1 MMRRIAVGLLI
12 ILGLVCGADRPA
24 AAPAWV
30 EIHSQHFTVFADG
43 GEKTGRNVA
52 WQFEQIRTALQQGWP
67 WLGDQLDRPIVVI
80 GARDE
85 KAMHALVPQYWEKG
99 AGFHPSS
106 VFATAPDRQ
115 FLMLETDVQVEG
127 PEGINPYQQAYWSY
141 GALALESSANRGLPL
156 WFTSGFREVISNTNV
171 SDDLVQFGRAMRNH
185 ISRIKDRLPYNL
197 DQLFR
202 ITRDSADYRT
212 EDRRWD
218 YDAECWALMEYLL
231 FGGVEITN
239 RDANVNHLAQELLK
253 GRPSADVV
261 TEVFGGVDKLQAA
274 LRAFLQQGVYRYM
287 RVKVDAAINQKEFA
301 ARPVPPGV
309 EWSTRA
315 AVHAAMNRPADAR
328 AAIAEAV
335 KADGTLPGPHD
346 VEGQLLEREN
356 KPAEARAAYE
366 QAVAAGSMSFYTY
379 YRLAALIWTPS
390 AGAADYEKIEELST
404 HATSLNDA
412 YAPAQDLLGN
422 IRLRLRKPGAA
433 VAPSTR
439 AIELRPD
446 QPAQR
451 LTLAEALFQL
461 GEKAQALKMAQLA
474 LAVSRTDDERRRAQ
488 SAIDRYSK

>member
-1 MMRRIAVGLLI
+1 MRRTAIVLPM
-12 ILGLVCGADRPA
+12 ILGLVIPGSRPA

-30 EIHSQHFTVFADG
+30 EIRSQHFTVFADG

-80 GARDE
+80 GAKDE
-85 KAMHALVPQYWEKG
+85 KSMHALVPQYWEKG
-99 AGFHPSS
+99 AGFHPAS

-115 FLMLETDVQVEG
+115 FLIVETDVQVDG

-185 ISRIKDRLPYNL
+185 ISRIKDRLPYAL

-253 GRPSADVV
+253 GRPSVDVV

-301 ARPVPPGV
+301 AQPVPPGV
-309 EWSTRA
+309 EWTMRA
-315 AVHAAMNRPADAR
+315 ALHAAMNRPADAR

-346 VEGQLLEREN
+346 VDGQLLEREN

-366 QAVAAGSMSFYTY
+366 QAVVAGSTSFYTY
-379 YRLAALIWTPS
+379 YRLAALTWTPS
-390 AGAADYEKIEELST
+390 AGTADYDKIEELST

-422 IRLRLRKPGAA
+422 IRLRLRKPGGA
-433 VAPSTR
+433 VAPATR

-461 GEKAQALKMAQLA
+461 GEKASALKMAQLA

>member
-1 MMRRIAVGLLI
+1 
-12 ILGLVCGADRPA
+12 
-24 AAPAWV
+24 
-30 EIHSQHFTVFADG
+30 
-43 GEKTGRNVA
+43 
-52 WQFEQIRTALQQGWP
+52 
-67 WLGDQLDRPIVVI
+67 
-80 GARDE
+80 
-85 KAMHALVPQYWEKG
+85 
-99 AGFHPSS
+99 
-106 VFATAPDRQ
+106 
-115 FLMLETDVQVEG
+115 
-127 PEGINPYQQAYWSY
+127 
-141 GALALESSANRGLPL
+141 
-156 WFTSGFREVISNTNV
+156 
-171 SDDLVQFGRAMRNH
+171 MRNH
-185 ISRIKDRLPYNL
+185 ISRVKDVLPYTL

-212 EDRRWD
+212 EDRRWA

-261 TEVFGGVDKLQAA
+261 TEVFGGIDKLQAA

-301 ARPVPPGV
+301 ARSVPPGT
-309 EWSTRA
+309 EWTMRA

-328 AAIAEAV
+328 GAIAEAA

-346 VEGQLLEREN
+346 TEGQLLEREN

-366 QAVAAGSMSFYTY
+366 QAVAAGSTSFYTY
-379 YRLAALIWTPS
+379 YRLAALTWTPS
-390 AGAADYEKIEELST
+390 AGAADYDKIEELST
-404 HATSLNDA
+404 RATSLNDA

-433 VAPSTR
+433 VAPATR

-461 GEKAQALKMAQLA
+461 GEKAQALKMGQLA
-474 LAVSRTDDERRRAQ
+474 LTVSRTDDERRRAQ
-488 SAIDRYSK
+488 AAIDRYSK